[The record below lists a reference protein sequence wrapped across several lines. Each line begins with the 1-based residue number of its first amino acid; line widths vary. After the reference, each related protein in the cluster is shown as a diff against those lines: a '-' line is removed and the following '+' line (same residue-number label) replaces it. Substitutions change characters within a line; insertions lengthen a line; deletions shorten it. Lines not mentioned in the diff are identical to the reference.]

1 MFRVWVATQ
10 ERERRCREAGV
21 EMYLP
26 APDLRPP
33 CVPFSLVGASAAADA
48 VCLRVDM
55 VTRRD
60 PDSYP
65 PYCLVAL
72 RQAGDT
78 HSWEVHAVDRAKV

>member
-55 VTRRD
+55 VTRMPGTPTLIHRT
-60 PDSYP
+60 
-65 PYCLVAL
+65 AL
-72 RQAGDT
+72 
-78 HSWEVHAVDRAKV
+78 SP